1 MQNPMIM
8 KNLVF
13 IACVLIAG
21 CRSERSIQNKMNA
34 QRIQLENMLKPIDSL
49 DKKRAE
55 KLAKGELD
63 DKTDSIARAYIAR
76 LKDSIAIR
84 LQRFDALS
92 NNVGDNKKAAIAY
105 LNSVKD
111 SYKKELDNILFFDD
125 LFDASTF
132 SRLNTA
138 AFFAP
143 GQYLPEEATYK
154 KAQTIMDQ
162 ILGDAMA
169 FSKRY
174 KKRTLKAM
182 FIVTGY
188 ADEEAIAPGSEL
200 YRSLAAS
207 VSNTDRKVLNR
218 ELSARRATAIKDIL
232 EKEYYTLNKD
242 SQTRNLTASFLSLGK
257 GEALPQGN
265 ITDYKPIDERRRVVL
280 LYWSMVPEL

>member
-1 MQNPMIM
+1 M
-8 KNLVF
+8 KNLIFFV
-13 IACVLIAG
+13 CVILTG
-21 CRSERSIQNKMNA
+21 CSSVKSIKSDMTS
-34 QRIQLENMLKPIDSL
+34 QRLRLENMLAPIDSL

-55 KLAKGELD
+55 KLKNGQLD
-63 DKTDSIARAYIAR
+63 EKTDSIARAYIAR
-76 LKDSIAIR
+76 LKDSIASR

-92 NNVGDNKKAAIAY
+92 DNIGADKRAAVAY
-105 LNSVKD
+105 LNAVKD

-143 GQYLPEEATYK
+143 GQYMPEEATYN
-154 KAQTIMDQ
+154 KAKTIMDQ
-162 ILGDAMA
+162 IVGDALK
-169 FSKRY
+169 FSTRY
-174 KKRTLKAM
+174 TRRKLKAM

-200 YRSLAAS
+200 YQSLAAS
-207 VSNTDRKVLNR
+207 VSNPDRKVLNR

-232 EKEYYTLNKD
+232 EKEYYQLNKD
-242 SQTRNLTASFLSLGK
+242 NQSRNLSTTFLSIGK
-257 GEALPQGN
+257 GEALPGGE
-265 ITDYKPIDERRRVVL
+265 ITDYKAIDERRRVVL